1 MKQKLG
7 KWTLLLA
14 LFCLTG
20 CGTAKQPS
28 TTVNPQTTP
37 APAEPSPAVSTDP
50 LLSPEIP
57 EEADRTLVVYFSA
70 TGNTKPLAEAIAE
83 ILQADLFEIV
93 PAEPYTTDDL
103 NYNDDDSRSS
113 QEMNDETSRP
123 ALAENVENFAEKY
136 GPGLFVDTSGKR
148 LGEHRG
154 FPNYTIGQRKGLGI
168 ALGHPMFVVDIRPES
183 NEVVLGTREELG
195 KTFRA
200 KDINLMKYASLPD
213 GFEVNA
219 KIRYRNRGAQASVYH
234 ENDLLRVEFHEG
246 MDSITPGQSV
256 VLYEGPDVVGG
267 GIII

>member
-123 ALAENVENFAEKY
+123 ALAENVE
-136 GPGLFVDTSGKR
+136 T
-148 LGEHRG
+148 
-154 FPNYTIGQRKGLGI
+154 
-168 ALGHPMFVVDIRPES
+168 
-183 NEVVLGTREELG
+183 
-195 KTFRA
+195 
-200 KDINLMKYASLPD
+200 
-213 GFEVNA
+213 
-219 KIRYRNRGAQASVYH
+219 
-234 ENDLLRVEFHEG
+234 
-246 MDSITPGQSV
+246 
-256 VLYEGPDVVGG
+256 
-267 GIII
+267 